1 MVSKVYGKINDQEI
15 VLEKVDKDK
24 WSIAVPRVK
33 EGRYYIDLFALDDA
47 GNSTFIA
54 TALFVVDANCC
65 ISRFSISDTKYKA
78 SFKTDSIRL
87 KVVACICVTKKKQ

>member
-33 EGRYYIDLFALDDA
+33 EGRYYVDLFAH
-47 GNSTFIA
+47 G
-54 TALFVVDANCC
+54 
-65 ISRFSISDTKYKA
+65 
-78 SFKTDSIRL
+78 
-87 KVVACICVTKKKQ
+87 